1 MISTYII
8 SLASETRRRAHMKA
22 QAERYQ
28 LNAAF
33 FDAVDM
39 RQATQ
44 TDIEHLS
51 VLPKHKKPKKQR
63 WLSKGELGCALSHHQ
78 IYQEMI
84 NKQLD
89 YAFILED
96 DARFLQSPKD
106 LLLPENLRKIA
117 AQYDFDILILGYV
130 KTLEHQLP
138 YYHRRIPIKKRA
150 TLQLPEQ
157 TIQFG
162 TPWEQYG
169 CGAVAYVITKKGAEK
184 LLNITQKPCVPADDW
199 LYFEQH
205 CGVKVLHARP
215 TFVLEDLEQLVSTI
229 RVEKANFLQPKL
241 SSIIIR
247 SIKGWCKHIAMNYL
261 GFK

>member
-1 MISTYII
+1 MIPTYII
-8 SLASETRRRAHMKA
+8 SLASETQRRAHILE
-22 QAERYQ
+22 QTERYQ
-28 LNAAF
+28 LNANF
-33 FDAVDM
+33 VDAVDM
-39 RQATQ
+39 RQASDA
-44 TDIEHLS
+44 DIRALS
-51 VLPKHKKPKKQR
+51 SLPVHTKPKKQR
-63 WLSKGELGCALSHHQ
+63 WLSKGEVGCALSHHQ
-78 IYQEMI
+78 VYQTVLD
-84 NKQLD
+84 KQQD
-89 YAFILED
+89 YALVLED
-96 DARFLQSPKD
+96 DAYFIRNPMPLMQPAH
-106 LLLPENLRKIA
+106 LNAIA
-117 AQYDFDILILGYV
+117 EQYDFDVLLLGYV

-162 TPWEQYG
+162 TPWEQYA
-169 CGAVAYVITKKGAEK
+169 CGTVAYIITKKGAEK

-229 RVEKANFLQPKL
+229 RVEKNNFLQPKF